1 MKKISDYLNDAKR
14 ITGSDY
20 KTAQQLEVTRS
31 AVSKWRR
38 HETIGNE
45 HAAKLAALLGVHPG
59 EIIGASECETHPEN
73 RIYWERWVASVA
85 ILAVG
90 VMALF
95 FDNSTGYEVFS
106 FAPIYIMCILGS
118 VTCVLALLLIVSNI
132 ARRAGHNMDVQGYA

>member
-90 VMALF
+90 VLAVF
-95 FDNSTGYEVFS
+95 FDNSAGYET
-106 FAPIYIMCILGS
+106 FAFLPAIHSAHSWLAAGS
-118 VTCVLALLLIVSNI
+118 VTLFLVFVLILSMIQ
-132 ARRAGHNMDVQGYA
+132 RRSGTTRTV